1 MSDRR
6 ITCPDCG
13 DDVYSD
19 CLCSCKIAG
28 VGARRAAQPSILEE
42 AGSLVNGD
50 RAVSYGDP
58 AALYG
63 MVAQVMTTLGVPMTT
78 VDAIVFNK
86 VQKLC
91 RQRITPKRDNLVD
104 DAGYTELQAR
114 VEGL

>member
-1 MSDRR
+1 MSF
-6 ITCPDCG
+6 PDALVP
-13 DDVYSD
+13 DPAV
-19 CLCSCKIAG
+19 
-28 VGARRAAQPSILEE
+28 RRAVVVAPPPGPLSVLAE
-42 AGSLVNGD
+42 ASTLVNGD
-50 RAVSYGDP
+50 RAASYGDP
-58 AALYG
+58 AVLYG
-63 MVAQVMTTLGVPMTT
+63 MVAEVMTALGVPMTT